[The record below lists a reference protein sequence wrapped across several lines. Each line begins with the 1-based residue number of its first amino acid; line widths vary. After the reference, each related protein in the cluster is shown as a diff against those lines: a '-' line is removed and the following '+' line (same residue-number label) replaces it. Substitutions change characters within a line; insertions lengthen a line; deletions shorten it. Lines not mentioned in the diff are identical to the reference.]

1 MCGIFGAV
9 SSKNIQSNLIAG
21 LQKLEYRGYDSSGL
35 SIFNGRDKIQRIRR
49 AGKIK
54 ELKKDLSRSKLTG
67 LCGIA
72 HTRWATHG
80 EPILKNSHPHNSSSV
95 SIVHNGIIENS
106 DELKKILV
114 RKKYKFTSDTDS
126 EVIAHLLSNDM
137 KNSKNYVE
145 SILSSFKKLRG
156 SFAIGAL
163 IEQMPNT
170 IIAACSGS
178 PLLIGL
184 SEHGNF
190 ISSDLHALSKTA
202 TK

>member
-9 SSKNIQSNLIAG
+9 SSKNIQSNLIVG

-35 SIFNGRDKIQRIRR
+35 SIFNGRNKIKRLRR

-54 ELKKDLSRSKLTG
+54 ELKKDLSRSKLAG

-80 EPILKNSHPHNSSSV
+80 EPILKNSHPHNSNCV

-106 DELKKILV
+106 EDLKKTLV
-114 RKKYKFTSDTDS
+114 RKKYNFTSDTDS

-137 KNSKNYVE
+137 KNSKNYIK
-145 SILSSFKKLRG
+145 SLLLSFKKLRG
-156 SFAIGAL
+156 SYAIGAL
-163 IEQMPNT
+163 IEQMPNL
-170 IIAACSGS
+170 S
-178 PLLIGL
+178 LI
-184 SEHGNF
+184 H
-190 ISSDLHALSKTA
+190 I
-202 TK
+202 